1 MIKTWKSFVCKK
13 LSNSSTFHHQPATQN
28 VPYFIAWVMEND
40 LTTCS
45 NLITYDF
52 VYETLCSSGLL
63 HSSTSFLER
72 KLSSTKRRRNQ
83 YTEIDSLSQ
92 TNNDICSLEN
102 DEEVAGYESDSME
115 NRGNCGAQTSR
126 GWNSLR
132 AVVRYYCSLRK
143 IKRQW
148 LKPFFILNFDGCTSR
163 FEAKHRAQV
172 IGKHNLQ

>member
-1 MIKTWKSFVCKK
+1 MILCTK
-13 LSNSSTFHHQPATQN
+13 
-28 VPYFIAWVMEND
+28 
-40 LTTCS
+40 
-45 NLITYDF
+45 
-52 VYETLCSSGLL
+52 TLCSSGRL

-143 IKRQW
+143 IKRQ
-148 LKPFFILNFDGCTSR
+148 
-163 FEAKHRAQV
+163 
-172 IGKHNLQ
+172 